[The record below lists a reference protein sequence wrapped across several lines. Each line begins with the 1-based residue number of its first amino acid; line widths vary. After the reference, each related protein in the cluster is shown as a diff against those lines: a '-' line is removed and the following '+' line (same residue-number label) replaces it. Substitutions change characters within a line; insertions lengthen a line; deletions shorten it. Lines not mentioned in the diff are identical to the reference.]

1 MSVAATLLFI
11 LICINVILWFV
22 FLARFRKI
30 FSTDEIIARTQNHL
44 NAMLKDINVNAS
56 RNLELLEDK
65 IRQVKSVAAETERKI
80 EELKVGLKNASEVR
94 AVEKKLSEGLKKT
107 RSEHRGEGHSENN
120 ATLTSRYEK
129 NFQQK
134 ELFSEKAD
142 GQDASSV
149 RISYAE
155 NLIVP
160 KKDFADRVREYKE
173 KGYQPD
179 AIARELECSV
189 QEVRLVLEFGI

>member
-1 MSVAATLLFI
+1 MSVAATVLFV

-30 FSTDEIIARTQNHL
+30 FSTDEIIARTQNYL

-80 EELKVGLKNASEVR
+80 EELKVGLKNASDVK
-94 AVEKKLSEGLKKT
+94 AAEKKLSEGIKRK
-107 RSEHRGEGHSENN
+107 HSESQ
-120 ATLTSRYEK
+120 ATFTARYEK

-134 ELFSEKAD
+134 ELFSEKNDAAD
-142 GQDASSV
+142 SPSIN
-149 RISYAE
+149 ISYAE
-155 NLIVP
+155 NMIVP
-160 KKDFADRVREYKE
+160 KKDFADRVREYKD
-173 KGYQPD
+173 KGYLPD